1 MTDTNAVPL
10 GGKLVL
16 VGAGKMGGA
25 MLEGWLNRGVRP
37 DQVVVLD
44 PGPPADVARRL
55 AERRIAHNPDLQA
68 ASGIEVVVLAIK
80 PQMFEDVL
88 PGLAQALRDQ
98 RPLILSI
105 AAGRTIAGIERHFA
119 TDAPVIRAMPNTPA
133 AIGRGISAMV
143 ANRSVSADQ
152 RNLAQMLLGAVGE
165 VVVVDDEGQL
175 DAVTAVSGS
184 GPAYIFYLT
193 ECLAEAGAAA
203 GLPGELAM
211 RLARATVSG
220 SGELMAASG
229 LPASTLRENVTSPK
243 GTTYEALQVLM
254 GADGL
259 KPLMVKA
266 VAAAARRSRELAS

>member
-1 MTDTNAVPL
+1 MIDANAVPL
-10 GGKLVL
+10 EGKLVL

-44 PGPPADVARRL
+44 PTPPAEVARLL
-55 AERRIAHNPDLQA
+55 AGRRIAQNPELHGV
-68 ASGIEVVVLAIK
+68 SGIEVVVLAIK
-80 PQMFEDVL
+80 PQMFDDVL
-88 PGLAQALRDQ
+88 PGLAQSLGDR

-105 AAGRTIAGIERHFA
+105 AAGRTIAGIERRFGA
-119 TDAPVIRAMPNTPA
+119 DAPVVRAMPNTPA

-143 ANRSVSADQ
+143 ANRGVSAAQ
-152 RNLAQMLLGAVGE
+152 RTLARMLLGAVGE
-165 VVVVDDEGQL
+165 VVVLDDEGQL

-203 GLPGELAM
+203 GLPGELAL

-220 SGELMAASG
+220 SGELMAVSG
-229 LPASTLRENVTSPK
+229 LAASTLRENVTSPK
-243 GTTYEALQVLM
+243 GTTYEALRVLM
-254 GADGL
+254 AADGL
-259 KPLMVKA
+259 KPLMVRA